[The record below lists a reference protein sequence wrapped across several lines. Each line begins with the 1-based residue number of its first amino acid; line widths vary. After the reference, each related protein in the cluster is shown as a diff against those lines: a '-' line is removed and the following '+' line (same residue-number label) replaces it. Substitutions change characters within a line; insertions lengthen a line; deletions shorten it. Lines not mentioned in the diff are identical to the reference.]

1 MIELLFINKTV
12 SEMKQLDVDI
22 ERNNTTDDAVN
33 NTYED
38 IERSLDEDLNF

>member
-38 IERSLDEDLNF
+38 IERSLDEDFNL

>member
-12 SEMKQLDVDI
+12 SEMKQLDVDNK
-22 ERNNTTDDAVN
+22 RNNTTDDAVN

-38 IERSLDEDLNF
+38 IERSLDEDFNL